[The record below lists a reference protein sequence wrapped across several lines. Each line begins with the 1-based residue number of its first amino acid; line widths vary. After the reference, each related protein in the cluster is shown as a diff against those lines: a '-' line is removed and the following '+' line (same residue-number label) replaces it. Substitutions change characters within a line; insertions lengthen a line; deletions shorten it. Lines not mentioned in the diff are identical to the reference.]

1 MRTRGKKGFRQPHL
15 NLQATA
21 ISPIPS
27 SVRAA
32 LTDPNWRAVMMEEYA
47 ALQSNDTWSL
57 VPRPAG
63 VNIVTGKWIFTHK
76 FRSDGT
82 LERYK
87 ARWVLRG
94 FTQRPRLDYD
104 ETFSPVIKPTT
115 VRTVLTLAISY
126 KWPIHQLDVKNA
138 FLHVTLTE
146 TVYCVHR
153 LVLLI
158 HPPQIMSAG

>member
-1 MRTRGKKGFRQPHL
+1 MRTRGKTGFRQPRL
-15 NLQATA
+15 NLQAMA

-32 LTDPNWRAVMMEEYA
+32 LADPSWRAAMMEEYA

-76 FRSDGT
+76 LRSDGT

-94 FTQRPRLDYD
+94 FTQRPGLDYD
-104 ETFSPVIKPTT
+104 ETFSPVIKPMT
-115 VRTVLTLAISY
+115 VRTVLTLVVSQ

-138 FLHVTLTE
+138 FLHGTLTE
-146 TVYCVHR
+146 TVYCVQ
-153 LVLLI
+153 
-158 HPPQIMSAG
+158 PTGFADTSSQIMSAG